1 MAVPGCSGSSSVA
14 AASGASSSAA
24 SSSAKNL
31 EKVILVFL

>member
-1 MAVPGCSGSSSVA
+1 VAVPGCSGSSSVA

-24 SSSAKNL
+24 SSSAKNF